1 MGKAFYRVG
10 NSVKWGGFSSGT
22 VGEKLFSHMGREGCY
37 AMLGPFFQ
45 GGCLPRDRLFFG
57 WGGGLFYN
65 ASNMFNQ
72 VLVLQKSPLGFLNL
86 LN

>member
-45 GGCLPRDRLFFG
+45 GGCLPRDRLFL
-57 WGGGLFYN
+57 GGGGG
-65 ASNMFNQ
+65 SI
-72 VLVLQKSPLGFLNL
+72 LQRQQHVQSGVGSAKIATRIP
-86 LN
+86 